1 MERLASK
8 GSQMVGEGDQGG
20 GTEGTR
26 SLIQSVARGK
36 LGATDQSAS
45 LTLSQISFILLPPM
59 RHGCCVLVGHLACPR
74 ISP

>member
-1 MERLASK
+1 
-8 GSQMVGEGDQGG
+8 MVGEGDQGG

-45 LTLSQISFILLPPM
+45 LTLSQISFILLPPG
-59 RHGCCVLVGHLACPR
+59 RCVLVGHLACPR